1 MKFNSSFLIVLSAI
15 PCAFSFVPIT
25 KPDVKSFKYMGD
37 IAPVNYFD
45 PFRLTSDLNDAEIKY
60 VREAELQHGRV
71 AMLSFVGLL
80 GLDLFQDKPAIHFL
94 YDKEWEVQLPYWFG
108 VMCFEFSRM
117 GAGWKNP
124 FLKGENYFKL
134 EDDYQPGNVLKV
146 NASKISDDRY
156 NKELSNGRLA
166 MLGCLA
172 YMSHEFIFQTQLF

>member
-1 MKFNSSFLIVLSAI
+1 
-15 PCAFSFVPIT
+15 
-25 KPDVKSFKYMGD
+25 
-37 IAPVNYFD
+37 
-45 PFRLTSDLNDAEIKY
+45 
-60 VREAELQHGRV
+60 
-71 AMLSFVGLL
+71 
-80 GLDLFQDKPAIHFL
+80 
-94 YDKEWEVQLPYWFG
+94 
-108 VMCFEFSRM
+108 MCFEFSRM

-124 FLKGENYFKL
+124 FLKEENYFKL